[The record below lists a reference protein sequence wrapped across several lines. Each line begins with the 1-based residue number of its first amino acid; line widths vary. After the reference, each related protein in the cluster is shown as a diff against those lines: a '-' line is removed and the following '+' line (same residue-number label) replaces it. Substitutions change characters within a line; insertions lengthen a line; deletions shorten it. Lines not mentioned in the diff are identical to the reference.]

1 MKTRPSCV
9 QATVVLQWAPSM
21 ASAALTSISW
31 PSPVRRAWRRAA
43 SAAKATCSPAWN
55 CAWWPG
61 TRRGSRSGSPAIDQ

>member
-43 SAAKATCSPAWN
+43 REAKAILEA
-55 CAWWPG
+55 G
-61 TRRGSRSGSPAIDQ
+61 V